1 MANTSKAGPRRINS
15 VNQLKR
21 PEGTLGLYGCEIKSA
36 LDLVDALNMRLAHIK
51 GIAETAS
58 LVQQHCDEV
67 PKDTLR
73 NAMYALV
80 DEVYAALEAVDQ
92 FWGLQPEHV
101 GEGRHD

>member
-21 PEGTLGLYGCEIKSA
+21 PQGTLGLYGCEIKSA
-36 LDLVDALNMRLAHIK
+36 LNLVDALNMRLAHIK
-51 GIAETAS
+51 GIAQAAS

>member
-1 MANTSKAGPRRINS
+1 MTNASKAGPRRINP

-36 LDLVDALNMRLAHIK
+36 LDLADALNMRLAHIK